1 MSGPDDTASHAAP
14 AGDASGPLLDVVD
27 VGVRFGGV
35 VALDG
40 LSFAIREDAICA
52 LIGPNGAG
60 KTTLFNV
67 ISRLYPATTGHVT
80 FAGDDLLRVAPHGI
94 AEIGIARTF
103 QNVALFP
110 GLTVLDN
117 VRLGS
122 HTQSTVGFGRGM
134 LGLGR
139 AEDRRLRAEAMSL
152 LERLD
157 LAHFATRPAA
167 GLPFGT
173 LKRIELARALAA
185 KPRLLMLDE
194 PANGLTHAE
203 VDQLAGTIRRLR
215 DEHDLTVLLVEHHMN
230 MVMAISDHIVVLDFG
245 RRIAEGSPDIVRKDP
260 KVIEAYLGTSA

>member
-1 MSGPDDTASHAAP
+1 MSGHDDTASHDGP
-14 AGDASGPLLDVVD
+14 AGAAQSPLLDVVD
-27 VGVRFGGV
+27 VGVRFGGI

-40 LSFAIREDAICA
+40 LSFAIREKSICA

-80 FAGDDLLRVAPHGI
+80 FAGHDLLRVAPHGI
-94 AEIGIARTF
+94 ARVGIARTF

-117 VRLGS
+117 VRVGA
-122 HTQSTVGFGRGM
+122 HTQGRVGFGRGL

-139 AEDRRLRAEAMSL
+139 AEDRGMRDDAMAI
-152 LERLD
+152 LERLE
-157 LAHFATRPAA
+157 LAHLAGKPAA

-173 LKRIELARALAA
+173 LKRIELARGLAA

-203 VDQLAGTIRRLR
+203 VDELAETIRALR
-215 DEHDLTVLLVEHHMN
+215 NDLDLTVLLVEHHMN

-245 RRIAEGSPDIVRKDP
+245 RRIAEGSPDVVRNDP
-260 KVIEAYLGTSA
+260 LVIEAYLGTSA